1 MSDKVK
7 VVNLVGEVVLST
19 VADHR
24 ARITEALNH
33 RSKVFVSLSQVEDI
47 DLFGVQLLYAAR
59 RYAER
64 LDKEFHLNGEVPELV
79 ARRLHETGFVETVV
93 RDGRELDRQ
102 LHEFG
107 REPKEEAPDA

>member
-1 MSDKVK
+1 MSDKIK

-19 VADHR
+19 LADHR
-24 ARITEALNH
+24 TRINAALSE
-33 RSKVFVSLSQVEDI
+33 RSKVFASLTQVEDI

-64 LDKEFHLNGEVPELV
+64 LNKEFHLTGDVPECV
-79 ARRLHETGFVETVV
+79 ARRLHVTGFVDSVI
-93 RDGRELDRQ
+93 RDGRELDRH

-107 REPKEEAPDA
+107 RRETEEAENA

>member
-1 MSDKVK
+1 MSDKIK

-19 VADHR
+19 VAGHKV
-24 ARITEALNH
+24 RIEEALSE
-33 RSKVFVSLSQVEDI
+33 RSKVFASLTQVEDI

-64 LDKEFHLNGEVPELV
+64 VGKEFHLTGEIPERV
-79 ARRLHETGFVETVV
+79 ARRLHQNGFVESVI

-107 REPKEEAPDA
+107 HEQTEETDDA

>member
-1 MSDKVK
+1 MSDKIK

-24 ARITEALNH
+24 TRINEALKE
-33 RSKVFVSLSQVEDI
+33 RTKVFASLTQVEDI

-64 LDKEFHLNGEVPELV
+64 SNKEFHLTGDVPELV
-79 ARRLHETGFVETVV
+79 ARRLHETGFVDSVV

-107 REPKEEAPDA
+107 SPETQEAEDA

>member
-1 MSDKVK
+1 MSEKIK

-24 ARITEALNH
+24 TRIRNALDE
-33 RSKVFVSLSQVEDI
+33 RATVFASLTRVEEI
-47 DLFGVQLLYAAR
+47 DLYGVQMLYAAR

-64 LDKEFHLNGEVPELV
+64 VGKEFHLTGDVPELV
-79 ARRLHETGFVETVV
+79 ARRLHETGFVESVV
-93 RDGRELDRQ
+93 RDGRELDRR

-107 REPKEEAPDA
+107 REETEETEDA

>member
-1 MSDKVK
+1 MSEKIK

-19 VADHR
+19 VAEHK
-24 ARITEALNH
+24 ARVEEALAE
-33 RSKVFVSLSQVEDI
+33 RSKVFASLTQVEDI

-64 LDKEFHLNGEVPELV
+64 VGKEFHLTGEVPERV
-79 ARRLHETGFVETVV
+79 ARRLHDTGFVETVV

-107 REPKEEAPDA
+107 QQQTEEPEDA

>member
-1 MSDKVK
+1 MSDKIK

-19 VADHR
+19 VADNK
-24 ARITEALNH
+24 ARVEEALGE
-33 RSKVFVSLSQVEDI
+33 RSKVFASLTQVEDI

-64 LDKEFHLNGEVPELV
+64 VGKEFHLTGEVSERV

-107 REPKEEAPDA
+107 QHQTEESDHA

>member
-1 MSDKVK
+1 MSDKIK

-19 VADHR
+19 VSAHR
-24 ARITEALNH
+24 TQIEEALQE
-33 RSKVFVSLSQVEDI
+33 RSTVLASLSQVEDI

-64 LDKEFHLNGEVPELV
+64 SNKEFHLSGEVPELV
-79 ARRLHETGFVETVV
+79 ARRLHETGFVDMVI
-93 RDGRELDRQ
+93 RDGRELDRS

-107 REPKEEAPDA
+107 AAPQEDSKDA